1 MMSKQHDYNEEV
13 ELLKLAIKLEEDI
26 LKREVLQRE
35 LKEIEEL
42 LREN

>member
-1 MMSKQHDYNEEV
+1 MTSQHDYTEEV

-26 LKREVLQRE
+26 LKREILQRE
-35 LKEIEEL
+35 LDELEEL